1 MEDMHEP
8 IVSKEEYQKVQEMIS
23 PQAPRRAY
31 KTVHYKC
38 GICGRSLTRRNAHLK
53 SGPDLYCHRG
63 DCMTADIECKKISM
77 KEEYLNDLVL
87 RELKAKLKRVLDTEE
102 LKLNRSDGGKA
113 AVIDEINSLES
124 ALGSVK
130 KAKQLL
136 FEKLADRSIDR
147 ETFRAKKQEH
157 DAEIASLEQKIS
169 DARMAE
175 QMTAET
181 DEAAQA
187 RVETAQSFLDLKE
200 MTEDAWETFIEK
212 VIVYPEYRIE
222 IHWRFEEE

>member
-1 MEDMHEP
+1 
-8 IVSKEEYQKVQEMIS
+8 
-23 PQAPRRAY
+23 
-31 KTVHYKC
+31 
-38 GICGRSLTRRNAHLK
+38 
-53 SGPDLYCHRG
+53 
-63 DCMTADIECKKISM
+63 MTADIECKKVSM
-77 KEEYLNDLVL
+77 KEGYLDDLVL
-87 RELKAKLKRVLDTEE
+87 RELKAKLRRVLDTEE
-102 LKLNRSDGGKA
+102 LKLDYFGGGKA
-113 AVIDEINSLES
+113 AVVDEINSLES
-124 ALGSVK
+124 VLGSIK
-130 KAKQLL
+130 KAKQIL
-136 FEKLADRSIDR
+136 FEKLADRNIDR
-147 ETFRAKKQEH
+147 ETFRAKKQKY

-175 QMTAET
+175 QLTAES